1 MIDERQDRHQR
12 KGKPT
17 AKVYKNAVILAGPE
31 LRVME
36 DAAVVLDGEH
46 IVEIK
51 TDYSGPGIDLS
62 GAIVIPGF
70 VNAHTHIGDWG
81 AKDMAVGLPTV
92 KAVSPPNS
100 VKYRY
105 LRSLTPEEL
114 IRSMRNGV
122 REMLAAGIAAF
133 ADFREGGVNGT
144 KLLKQAVW
152 DLPIKAVI
160 FAEPTIPPGEWDRY
174 LCEAVEIGE
183 AADGLGISD
192 ITLFTDEQLTL
203 LKGALEA
210 HNAKLAVH
218 IAETSEAQQVSKEQ
232 WGASEVKRILE
243 VAPDLLVHM
252 TNADSADIEATAA
265 AGVPVVCCPRTNC
278 ILGDGIPP
286 LYELWSAGVPLCLG
300 TDNLMF
306 TSPNMFREMDYFSR
320 IIRGQ
325 SNRPDAIE
333 ARDVLSIATLGG
345 ARALGIDDEY
355 GSLEPSKIASFIV
368 LDPRS
373 PNLQPARDIYSAIV
387 HRAGLADIRLVV
399 ARGRE
404 ICRGGTEQ

>member
-1 MIDERQDRHQR
+1 M
-12 KGKPT
+12 
-17 AKVYKNAVILAGPE
+17 AKVYKNATVLAGSE

-36 DAAVVLDGEH
+36 GAAVVLDGEH
-46 IVEIK
+46 IVEIT
-51 TDYSGPGIDLS
+51 TDYSGPGIDLD

-70 VNAHTHIGDWG
+70 VDAHTHVGDRG
-81 AKDMAVGLPTV
+81 AKDLAVGLPTV
-92 KAVSPPNS
+92 EAVSPPDS

-105 LRSLTPEEL
+105 LQSLTPEEL
-114 IRSMRNGV
+114 TRSMRSGA

-133 ADFREGGVNGT
+133 GDFREGGVHGSE
-144 KLLKQAVW
+144 LLKNAVR

-160 FAEPTIPPGEWDRY
+160 FAEPTVPPGEWPKY
-174 LCEAVEIGE
+174 LHEAAEIGE
-183 AADGLGISD
+183 AAEGLGIGD
-192 ITLFTDEQLTL
+192 ITLFTADQLTV

-210 HNAKLAVH
+210 HSTKLAIH
-218 IAETSEAQQVSKEQ
+218 IAETRKAQQASEER

-286 LYELWSAGVPLCLG
+286 LYQLWKAGVPLSLG
-300 TDNLMF
+300 TDNFMF

-320 IIRGQ
+320 IVRGQ

-333 ARDVLSIATLGG
+333 ARDVLSMATLGG

-355 GSLEPSKIASFIV
+355 GSLEPGKIASFIV
-368 LDPRS
+368 IDPKS
-373 PNLQPARDIYSAIV
+373 PNLQPVRDIYSAIV

-399 ARGRE
+399 ARGQE
-404 ICRGGTEQ
+404 LHRGGTER